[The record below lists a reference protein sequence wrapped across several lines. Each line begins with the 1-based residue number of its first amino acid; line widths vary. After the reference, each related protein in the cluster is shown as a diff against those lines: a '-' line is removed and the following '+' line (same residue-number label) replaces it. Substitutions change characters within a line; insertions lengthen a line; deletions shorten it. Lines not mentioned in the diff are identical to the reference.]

1 MNVVTRRRK
10 PSERYTPFWVDII
23 MRTGLIRELIC
34 IESWSIYMIVWL
46 FPVLFLIHDFE
57 EILTVKGFMSRN
69 KEQIVSLL
77 SPKIGGFV
85 QRQFDLTTVQFSVS
99 VAFVFIFVTSST
111 YLATHNNFAE
121 GALRYFFII
130 VTVFFIHVFTHV
142 GQALILRAYAP
153 GVITS
158 VLIIL
163 PYTSY
168 VLFRLFREHII
179 DWNFALVN
187 IPFILLALPIIL
199 GTHSIAR
206 RLVK

>member
-1 MNVVTRRRK
+1 
-10 PSERYTPFWVDII
+10 
-23 MRTGLIRELIC
+23 LIF

-46 FPVLFLIHDFE
+46 FPVIFLIHDFE

-111 YLATHNNFAE
+111 YLVTHNNFAE

-130 VTVFFIHVFTHV
+130 VAVFFIHVLTHV
-142 GQALILRAYAP
+142 GQALIFRAYTP

-158 VLIIL
+158 VIIIL
-163 PYTSY
+163 PYTAY

-179 DWNFALVN
+179 DWNFAFAN